1 MHRPLFY
8 LRASLLTGFA
18 LTLAIAASTT
28 PAFAQTLEL
37 TAVEEQSIDAYV
49 SLLRQDVNAEKVSLI
64 GQVMQFSPEEAS
76 TFWPLYSAYSKELA
90 ALGDQKLA
98 LIKDYATHYET
109 MTEAKADELVL
120 GVLDL
125 EQQRTA
131 LKRTHYGTSRLIP
144 LAGAA
149 SDSAEKPLAP
159 VSLAVSGTAT
169 HLLRAVPYCP

>member
-1 MHRPLFY
+1 MYRLRCPLG
-8 LRASLLTGFA
+8 ASLLTAFV
-18 LTLAIAASTT
+18 LTLAIAT
-28 PAFAQTLEL
+28 PGIAQELEL

-109 MTEAKADELVL
+109 MTEAKADELAL
-120 GVLDL
+120 AVLDL
-125 EQQRTA
+125 EQQRTT
-131 LKRTHYGTSRLIP
+131 LKRTHYGTIKAVMGSKH
-144 LAGAA
+144 AA
-149 SDSAEKPLAP
+149 RFLQVENQLLMLVDLQISSSLP
-159 VSLAVSGTAT
+159 VLQ
-169 HLLRAVPYCP
+169 

>member
-1 MHRPLFY
+1 MYRPLFY
-8 LRASLLTGFA
+8 LRASLLTAFA
-18 LTLAIAASTT
+18 LTLAVATTTT

-37 TAVEEQSIDAYV
+37 TDVEEQSIDAYV

-131 LKRTHYGTSRLIP
+131 LKRTHYGTIK
-144 LAGAA
+144 AA
-149 SDSAEKPLAP
+149 MGSKHAARFLQVENQLLMLVDLQISSSLP
-159 VSLAVSGTAT
+159 VLQ
-169 HLLRAVPYCP
+169 

>member
-1 MHRPLFY
+1 MHRPLFS
-8 LRASLLTGFA
+8 LRASLLSAFA
-18 LTLAIAASTT
+18 LTLAIAATAT
-28 PAFAQTLEL
+28 PGTAQELEL

-120 GVLDL
+120 GMLDL

-131 LKRTHYGTSRLIP
+131 LKRTHYGTIK
-144 LAGAA
+144 AAMGAKHA
-149 SDSAEKPLAP
+149 ARFLQVENQLLMLVDLQISSSLP
-159 VSLAVSGTAT
+159 VLQ
-169 HLLRAVPYCP
+169 